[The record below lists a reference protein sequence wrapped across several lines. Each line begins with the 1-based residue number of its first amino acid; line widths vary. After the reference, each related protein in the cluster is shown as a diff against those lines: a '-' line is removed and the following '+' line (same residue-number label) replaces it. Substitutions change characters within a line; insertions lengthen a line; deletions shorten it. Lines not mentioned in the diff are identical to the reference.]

1 MKKIITIAMILMFLP
16 LQSLYSEIMRF
27 EIIGANYADK
37 FENLNPEK
45 WIWLQAG
52 SGCRVDF
59 HISNKKIYRIV
70 FYAPGTSNSSDKYA
84 TFEVTDYDA
93 IDNTVLFWGTVNN
106 TPTKIKFSKIEEKSD
121 GNSYGLISVEDKEQI
136 SFYLIKFIGM
146 Y

>member
-1 MKKIITIAMILMFLP
+1 MKKIISIAMIVMFLP
-16 LQSLYSEIMRF
+16 LSLYSKIARY
-27 EIIGANYADK
+27 EIIALNSAYK
-37 FENLNPEK
+37 VENLNPEK
-45 WIWLQAG
+45 WVYLPDGNGA
-52 SGCRVDF
+52 RVDILLSDEKF
-59 HISNKKIYRIV
+59 YRIV

>member
-1 MKKIITIAMILMFLP
+1 MKKIISIAMILMFLP

-27 EIIGANYADK
+27 EIIGANYVDK

-59 HISNKKIYRIV
+59 HISNKKIYRII
-70 FYAPGTSNSSDKYA
+70 FYTPGTSNRSDKYR
-84 TFEVTDYDA
+84 TFEVTEAYA
-93 IDNTVLFWGTVNN
+93 ENN
-106 TPTKIKFSKIEEKSD
+106 TDIFRDTRNNIIRVHEEILD
-121 GNSYGLISVEDKEQI
+121 GNSFYVISSEDKE
-136 SFYLIKFIGM
+136 SYLLMITKFIGT

>member
-106 TPTKIKFSKIEEKSD
+106 TPTKIKFSKIEEKSH
-121 GNSYGLISVEDKEQI
+121 GTSYGLISVEDKEQI